1 MGKVVNKITF
11 IMTWPRDLL
20 KSQAK
25 VVVHIDKIVK
35 FLVRQAVANLCSKAN
50 VLQLRSHPLDDTHCE
65 TSRTASFCSAG
76 VLEPNIIHQDA
87 AGASAIE
94 LVTNIF
100 EICNRETTVVYGVTL
115 TWACLWVNR
124 RPPCHFSAKLTM
136 LLAKHLSLLQC
147 LHGGLDIR
155 HALKCIL

>member
-1 MGKVVNKITF
+1 
-11 IMTWPRDLL
+11 
-20 KSQAK
+20 
-25 VVVHIDKIVK
+25 
-35 FLVRQAVANLCSKAN
+35 
-50 VLQLRSHPLDDTHCE
+50 
-65 TSRTASFCSAG
+65 
-76 VLEPNIIHQDA
+76 VLEPNIIHQDDP
-87 AGASAIE
+87 GAIAIE

-100 EICNRETTVVYGVTL
+100 ENCNRETTVVYVVTL

-124 RPPCHFSAKLTM
+124 RPSCHISAKLAK